1 MSTDLSPHGIDETE
15 LTIFLLFFRIFNIV
29 RILCYKDVDNIMNVF
44 GESFNDTRIIVNTS
58 LSAAGG
64 DLVENIHW
72 SSSESHKDISNGG
85 AYLMNFEEC
94 YAVPV
99 KKSYDGVVRAVCAF

>member
-1 MSTDLSPHGIDETE
+1 MILSLCAVAMMAGCATTQKEKE
-15 LTIFLLFFRIFNIV
+15 LH
-29 RILCYKDVDNIMNVF
+29 ILCYKDVDNIMNVF

-64 DLVENIHW
+64 DLVGNIHW